1 MFEIINTEQTV
12 TAYKKRISFKYDGQE
27 YNATLY
33 WDEND
38 GLDLWFRGE
47 YTSSEPM
54 PHWALNWNED
64 EHDGDS
70 LAYVLDS
77 LTDSEE
83 DSE

>member
-1 MFEIINTEQTV
+1 MIEVISTEQTV

-27 YNATLY
+27 YNATVY

-38 GLDLWFRGE
+38 GLDVWFRSGQ
-47 YTSSEPM
+47 PM

-64 EHDGDS
+64 EHDGNS

-77 LTDSEE
+77 LTDREE
-83 DSE
+83 DSQ